1 MDDVEKGHTSIRKAV
16 WYWNIPLTSLLSH
29 MNDRTIC
36 RKMGPQ
42 GMLIKKED
50 ETIVI
55 WVLNMQ
61 KVGLYVTFQQLK
73 MKVVEIT

>member
-1 MDDVEKGHTSIRKAV
+1 MSTKQK
-16 WYWNIPLTSLLSH
+16 
-29 MNDRTIC
+29 
-36 RKMGPQ
+36 
-42 GMLIKKED
+42 D
-50 ETIVI
+50 EAMVT